1 MPSVGFEP
9 AIPAVVRPL
18 TYAVDRSATEIG
30 KGLSSVPQT
39 MSNIFCLKCYLT
51 TLLVEVIIQR
61 RK

>member
-1 MPSVGFEP
+1 
-9 AIPAVVRPL
+9 
-18 TYAVDRSATEIG
+18 
-30 KGLSSVPQT
+30 VPQT